1 MSTRDHDHPVSA
13 RQVADARA
21 ALLSVSE
28 AGRLAGLL
36 GLLADPVRS
45 RLLFALVATDEL
57 CVGDLALALEVTE
70 DQVSYALKMLRLA
83 GLVSFRKDGRMVFY
97 RLSDGFP
104 HQLLEHCL
112 RQLLSIAVPDSAVPD
127 SAVLDSA
134 VLDSAGLDSAGPA
147 AVAREAD

>member
-1 MSTRDHDHPVSA
+1 MSPSNHDHPVSPE
-13 RQVADARA
+13 RVAAGRA
-21 ALLSVSE
+21 GVLPADE

-36 GLLADPVRS
+36 GMLADPARS
-45 RLLFALVATDEL
+45 RILFALVSAGEL
-57 CVGDLALALEVTE
+57 CVGDLALVLEATE

-112 RQLLSIAVPDSAVPD
+112 RQLLTIAAPGNAAD
-127 SAVLDSA
+127 
-134 VLDSAGLDSAGPA
+134 AGAGD
-147 AVAREAD
+147 ARP